1 MTLPREVGQSLA
13 LMGLF
18 TLVNGTVLGA
28 GLLFVR
34 LLG

>member
-1 MTLPREVGQSLA
+1 MSLPREVAQSLW

-18 TLVNGTVLGA
+18 GLVNGSVLGA

-34 LLG
+34 LVG

>member
-1 MTLPREVGQSLA
+1 MTLPREVAHSLA

-18 TLVNGTVLGA
+18 TLVNGALLGA